1 MKCMDYLYECYNDS
15 LSGKYKYGSWIIGHI
30 CGLIMMISSII
41 YGVNE
46 IETIFNNGILET
58 IFGYMSLIIFVIL
71 VTVIT
76 EFIIHLLY
84 GLIADNIYTLVR
96 SIEMKKYM
104 KEKEAE
110 LEAKKNKG

>member
-15 LSGKYKYGSWIIGHI
+15 LSGKWKYGSWIIGHI

-41 YGVNE
+41 YGINE
-46 IETIFNNGILET
+46 IETIFNSGILEI
-58 IFGYMSLIIFVIL
+58 IFGYISLIIFAML

-76 EFIIHLLY
+76 EFVIHLLY

-96 SIEMKKYM
+96 SIEIKKDM
-104 KEKEAE
+104 KEFE
-110 LEAKKNKG
+110 LEEKKNKG